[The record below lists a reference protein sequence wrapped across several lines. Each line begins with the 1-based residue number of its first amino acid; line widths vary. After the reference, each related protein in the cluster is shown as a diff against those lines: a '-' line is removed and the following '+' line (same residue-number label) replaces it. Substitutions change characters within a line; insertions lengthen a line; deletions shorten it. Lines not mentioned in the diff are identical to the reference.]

1 MKKLLFLFAAAMIS
15 MTAIAKEVTL
25 ESSFLDN
32 ITFKVADG
40 LECVYSAVDSAKA
53 ADRA

>member
-40 LECVYSAVDSAKA
+40 LECVYSAVDSA
-53 ADRA
+53 